1 MRKIILDI
9 VMLGLMLLVMGF
21 QYVPKSAHEVLG
33 IALLLAALAHLWLNS
48 GFIRTLLRG
57 RWPAK
62 RIVSTAL
69 NAGLF
74 ISLLIV
80 TVTGVLVS
88 NYLFKGIIPL
98 ELQRNLT
105 VHQLHVGVAYY
116 LLVFMGVHLGLH
128 IATWWQRLRSWLGL
142 TVLTTRGI
150 LLRYC
155 ITLAIAALGAYGA
168 VQNQLLDR
176 LALKHI
182 FATAATRG
190 SGTEYFAYLVAMFAL
205 FVVIGELLNRIMS
218 SKR

>member
-21 QYVPKSAHEVLG
+21 QYVPKPAHEVLG
-33 IALLLAALAHLWLNS
+33 IALLLAALSHLWLNR
-48 GFIRTLLRG
+48 GFIRALLRG
-57 RWPAK
+57 RWPVT
-62 RIVSTAL
+62 RIVSTML
-69 NAGLF
+69 NV
-74 ISLLIV
+74 SLLISILLV

-88 NYLFKGIIPL
+88 NYMFKGIIPL

-105 VHQLHVGVAYY
+105 VHQLHVSVAYY

-128 IATWWQRLRSWLGL
+128 IATWWHRLRSWLGL
-142 TVLTTRGI
+142 TVLRTRGKG
-150 LLRYC
+150 LRYF
-155 ITLAIAALGAYGA
+155 ISLVVSALGIYGA

-190 SGTEYFAYLVAMFAL
+190 SGEEYFAYLVAMFAF
-205 FVVIGELLNRIMS
+205 FVIIGELLNKIMTD
-218 SKR
+218 KR